1 MGYDPRIDHRRSVR
15 LPSYDYAQ
23 PGAYFVTICTYRR
36 ECPFDTRI
44 QQVLRRIWARTTGH
58 GCYPNDGE
66 FVAMP
71 NHIHGIVWIS
81 ARQTTGLGATVGAS
95 RPPIRGTASPPD
107 CVWSSD
113 GSLASVDG
121 SPLHSESAR
130 TFAHAQR
137 GGLRDLVASF
147 KTTAALAVNKSAAR
161 PAHGYGNAA
170 ITTTSS
176 GANRT
181 FAACGNTFAITRG
194 NGPRIRTI
202 RSTSAGHSR
211 HPVSWRSAP
220 QPAVCSGPFSG
231 V

>member
-36 ECPFDTRI
+36 ECLFDTRI
-44 QQVLRRIWARTTGH
+44 QQVLRRIWARTTGR

-81 ARQTTGLGATVGAS
+81 ARQTTGLGATIGAS

-107 CVWSSD
+107 CVLSSD

-130 TFAHAQR
+130 TFAHVQR

-147 KTTAALAVNKSAAR
+147 KTTAALAVNKIRRTPGAR
-161 PAHGYGNAA
+161 VWQRSYYHH
-170 ITTTSS
+170 I
-176 GANRT
+176 
-181 FAACGNTFAITRG
+181 
-194 NGPRIRTI
+194 I
-202 RSTSAGHSR
+202 RSEQDLRRVREYIRDNPRKWAEDPDNPINICR
-211 HPVSWRSAP
+211 A
-220 QPAVCSGPFSG
+220 
-231 V
+231 